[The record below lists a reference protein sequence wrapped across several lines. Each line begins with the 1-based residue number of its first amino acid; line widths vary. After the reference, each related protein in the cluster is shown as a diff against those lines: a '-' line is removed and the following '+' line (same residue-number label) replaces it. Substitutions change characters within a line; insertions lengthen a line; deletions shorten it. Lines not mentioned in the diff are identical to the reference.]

1 MRRTYISPEYQNRA
15 VYGTLNMVEESTFFG
30 AKMLEV
36 EDSISI
42 DNQDIIYYQKLN
54 GEQLDFSVESSLS
67 SIVYSPGSK
76 DIGDKFKNHT
86 LVIDATQPK
95 YQLDNNTR
103 WILTIDLKTIITNY
117 LFATLKKYRTFEG
130 VKNEMTM
137 FNDVNVGVRN
147 YIQSNVLN
155 RYKFKNIELYIRY
168 QDLRN
173 QSLLRYKNEWDNSII
188 NPTYK
193 LIKFQTETEFDQ
205 SSIKIS
211 FNQEKPSNAYS
222 MDYYFNILF
231 EKI

>member
-36 EDSISI
+36 EDTISI

-67 SIVYSPGSK
+67 SVVYSSSTSK
-76 DIGDKFKNHT
+76 SDNHT
-86 LVIDATQPK
+86 LEIDTTQPK

-103 WILTIDLKTIITNY
+103 WIITIDLKTIITDY
-117 LFATLKKYRTFEG
+117 LYATLKRYRTFEG
-130 VKNEMTM
+130 VKNDMTM
-137 FNDVNVGVRN
+137 FNDINVGIKN
-147 YIQSNVLN
+147 YIQFNVLN
-155 RYKFKNIELYIRY
+155 RYKLKNVDLYIRY

-173 QSLLRYKNEWDNSII
+173 QSLLRYKNKWDNTII

-193 LIKFQTETEFDQ
+193 LIKFQTETEFDG
-205 SSIKIS
+205 SSIKIT
-211 FNQEKPSNAYS
+211 FNQEKPSNTYS

>member
-30 AKMLEV
+30 AKMLEI
-36 EDSISI
+36 EDIISI

-67 SIVYSPGSK
+67 STVYSSSTNK
-76 DIGDKFKNHT
+76 LDNHT
-86 LVIDATQPK
+86 LIIDAAQPK

-103 WILTIDLKTIITNY
+103 WVLTIDLKTILTEY
-117 LFATLKKYRTFEG
+117 LYATLKRYRTFEG
-130 VKNEMTM
+130 VKSEMTM
-137 FNDVNVGVRN
+137 FNDVNVGIKN
-147 YIQSNVLN
+147 YIQFNVLN
-155 RYKFKNIELYIRY
+155 RYKLKSVELYVRY

-173 QSLLRYKNEWDNSII
+173 QSLLRYKNKWDNTII
-188 NPTYK
+188 NPTYN
-193 LIKFQTETEFDQ
+193 LTKFQTETEFDD
-205 SSIKIS
+205 SSIKIT
-211 FNQEKPSNAYS
+211 FNQEKPSNTYT

>member
-36 EDSISI
+36 EDTISI

-54 GEQLDFSVESSLS
+54 GEQLDFSIESSLS
-67 SIVYSPGSK
+67 SIVYSSSTSK
-76 DIGDKFKNHT
+76 SDNHT
-86 LVIDATQPK
+86 LELDTTQPK

-103 WILTIDLKTIITNY
+103 WIITIDLKTIITDY
-117 LFATLKKYRTFEG
+117 LYATLKRYRTFEG
-130 VKNEMTM
+130 VRNDMTM
-137 FNDVNVGVRN
+137 FNDINVGIRN
-147 YIQSNVLN
+147 YIQFNVLN
-155 RYKFKNIELYIRY
+155 RYKLKNVDLYVRY

-173 QSLLRYKNEWDNSII
+173 QSLLRYKNNWDNTII

-193 LIKFQTETEFDQ
+193 LIKFQTETEFDG
-205 SSIKIS
+205 SSIKIT
-211 FNQEKPSNAYS
+211 FNQEKPSNTYS

>member
-54 GEQLDFSVESSLS
+54 GEQLDFSVESSLPS
-67 SIVYSPGSK
+67 TVYSSSTNK
-76 DIGDKFKNHT
+76 SDNHT
-86 LVIDATQPK
+86 LVIDTTQPK

-103 WILTIDLKTIITNY
+103 WILTIDLKTIITEY
-117 LFATLKKYRTFEG
+117 LYATLKKYRTFEG

-137 FNDVNVGVRN
+137 FNDINVGIKN
-147 YIQSNVLN
+147 YIQFNVLN
-155 RYKFKNIELYIRY
+155 RYKLKSVDLYVRY

-173 QSLLRYKNEWDNSII
+173 QSLLRYKNKWDNTII
-188 NPTYK
+188 NTTYK
-193 LIKFQTETEFDQ
+193 LIKFQTETEFDG
-205 SSIKIS
+205 SSIKIT
-211 FNQEKPSNAYS
+211 FNQEKPSNTYS

>member
-1 MRRTYISPEYQNRA
+1 MRRTYISPEYQNRS

-30 AKMLEV
+30 AKMLEI

-54 GEQLDFSVESSLS
+54 GEQLDFSIESSLS
-67 SIVYSPGSK
+67 STVYSSSINK
-76 DIGDKFKNHT
+76 LNNHT
-86 LVIDATQPK
+86 LELDTTQPK

-103 WILTIDLKTIITNY
+103 WILTIDLKTIITEY
-117 LFATLKKYRTFEG
+117 LYATLKKYRTFEG

-137 FNDVNVGVRN
+137 FNDVNVGVKN
-147 YIQSNVLN
+147 YIMSNVLN
-155 RYKFKNIELYIRY
+155 RYKFKSIDLYVRY

-173 QSLLRYKNEWDNSII
+173 QSLLRYKNKWDNNII

-193 LIKFQTETEFDQ
+193 LIKFQTETEFDE
-205 SSIKIS
+205 SSIRII
-211 FNQEKPSNAYS
+211 FNQEKPSTTYS

>member
-30 AKMLEV
+30 AKMLEI
-36 EDSISI
+36 EDTISI

-67 SIVYSPGSK
+67 SIVYSSSTNK
-76 DIGDKFKNHT
+76 LNNHT
-86 LVIDATQPK
+86 LELDTTQPK

-103 WILTIDLKTIITNY
+103 WILTIDLKTIIIDY
-117 LFATLKKYRTFEG
+117 LYATLKRYRTFEG

-155 RYKFKNIELYIRY
+155 RYKFKSIDLYVRY

-173 QSLLRYKNEWDNSII
+173 QSLLRYKNNWDNNII
-188 NPTYK
+188 NPTYN
-193 LIKFQTETEFDQ
+193 LIKFQTETEFDE
-205 SSIKIS
+205 SSIRIT
-211 FNQEKPSNAYS
+211 FNQEKPSNTYS

>member
-30 AKMLEV
+30 AKMLEI
-36 EDSISI
+36 EDTISI

-54 GEQLDFSVESSLS
+54 GEQLDFSIESSLS
-67 SIVYSPGSK
+67 SIVYSSSTNK
-76 DIGDKFKNHT
+76 LNNHT
-86 LVIDATQPK
+86 LELDTTQPK

-103 WILTIDLKTIITNY
+103 WILTIDLKTIITDY
-117 LFATLKKYRTFEG
+117 LYATLKRYRTFEG
-130 VKNEMTM
+130 VKNEMTI

-155 RYKFKNIELYIRY
+155 RYKFKSIDLYVRY

-173 QSLLRYKNEWDNSII
+173 QSLLRYKNNWDNNII

-193 LIKFQTETEFDQ
+193 LTKFQTETEFDE
-205 SSIKIS
+205 SSIRIT
-211 FNQEKPSNAYS
+211 FNQEKPSNTYS

>member
-36 EDSISI
+36 EDTISI

-54 GEQLDFSVESSLS
+54 GEQLDFSIESSLS
-67 SIVYSPGSK
+67 SIVYSSSTNK
-76 DIGDKFKNHT
+76 LNNHT
-86 LVIDATQPK
+86 LELDTTQPK

-103 WILTIDLKTIITNY
+103 WILTIDLKTIITDY
-117 LFATLKKYRTFEG
+117 LYATLKRYRTFEG
-130 VKNEMTM
+130 VKNEMTI

-155 RYKFKNIELYIRY
+155 RYKFKSIDLYVRY

-173 QSLLRYKNEWDNSII
+173 QSLLRYKNNWDNNII

-193 LIKFQTETEFDQ
+193 LIKFQTETEFDE
-205 SSIKIS
+205 SSIRIT
-211 FNQEKPSNAYS
+211 FNQEKPSNTYS

>member
-36 EDSISI
+36 EDTISI

-54 GEQLDFSVESSLS
+54 GEQLDFSIESSLS
-67 SIVYSPGSK
+67 SIVYSSSTNK
-76 DIGDKFKNHT
+76 LNNHT
-86 LVIDATQPK
+86 LELDTTQPK
-95 YQLDNNTR
+95 YQLDNNTS
-103 WILTIDLKTIITNY
+103 WILTIDLKTIITDY
-117 LFATLKKYRTFEG
+117 LYATLKRYRTFEG

-155 RYKFKNIELYIRY
+155 RYKFKSIELYVRY

-173 QSLLRYKNEWDNSII
+173 QSLLRYKNKWDNNII

-193 LIKFQTETEFDQ
+193 LIKFQTETEFDE
-205 SSIKIS
+205 SSIKIT
-211 FNQEKPSNAYS
+211 FNQEKPSNTYS

>member
-1 MRRTYISPEYQNRA
+1 MRRTYISPEYQNRS

-36 EDSISI
+36 EDTISI

-54 GEQLDFSVESSLS
+54 GEQLDFSIESSLS
-67 SIVYSPGSK
+67 SVVYSSSTNK
-76 DIGDKFKNHT
+76 LNNHT
-86 LVIDATQPK
+86 LELDTTQPK

-103 WILTIDLKTIITNY
+103 WILTIDLKTIITDY
-117 LFATLKKYRTFEG
+117 LYATLKRYRTFEG

-155 RYKFKNIELYIRY
+155 RYKFKSIDLYVRY

-173 QSLLRYKNEWDNSII
+173 QSLLRYKNKWDNNII

-193 LIKFQTETEFDQ
+193 LIKFQTETEFDE
-205 SSIKIS
+205 SSIRIT
-211 FNQEKPSNAYS
+211 FNQEKPSTAYS